1 MDGVAGDLLK
11 TLIGLGPGGAIAG
24 LLFYLWKD
32 ERTERRELQG
42 RVMGLLVES
51 TEAEKDMT
59 KALEALSG
67 KIK

>member
-1 MDGVAGDLLK
+1 MDGVASDLIK
-11 TLIGLGPGGAIAG
+11 TLIGLGPGGAVAG
-24 LLFYLWKD
+24 FLFYFWRE
-32 ERTERRELQG
+32 ERAERRELQAK
-42 RVMGLLVES
+42 VMSFIAES

>member
-1 MDGVAGDLLK
+1 MDGVASDLLK

-24 LLFYLWKD
+24 FLFYLWKD

-51 TEAEKDMT
+51 TEDEKDMT